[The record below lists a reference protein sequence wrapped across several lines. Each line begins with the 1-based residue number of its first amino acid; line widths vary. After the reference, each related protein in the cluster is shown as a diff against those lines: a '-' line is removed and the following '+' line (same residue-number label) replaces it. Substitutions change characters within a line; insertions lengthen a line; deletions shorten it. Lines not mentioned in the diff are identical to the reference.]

1 VAVLAA
7 VIEQTALGAANDAR
21 LLHAPLAA
29 GTAQAL
35 GMEVT
40 RDPPAT
46 LRLVQQVGN
55 GKNHTEILSYAQIL
69 DMSHVLYRLVK
80 GGRGTRASLLLQ
92 PQWMAGSHQQH
103 LIGCARNFLIDPA

>member
-1 VAVLAA
+1 MTVLAA
-7 VIEQTALGAANDAR
+7 VIEQTALGAAKDAR

-46 LRLVQQVGN
+46 LRVVQQVGN

-69 DMSHVLYRLVK
+69 DMSQYFNESVK
-80 GGRGTRASLLLQ
+80 HTYLH
-92 PQWMAGSHQQH
+92 P
-103 LIGCARNFLIDPA
+103 

>member
-1 VAVLAA
+1 LAGWQPAARKDGLGIEIVDAVAVLAA
-7 VIEQTALGAANDAR
+7 VIEQTALGAAKDAR

-46 LRLVQQVGN
+46 LRVVQQVGN
-55 GKNHTEILSYAQIL
+55 GKNHTEILSCAQIL
-69 DMSHVLYRLVK
+69 DMSREL
-80 GGRGTRASLLLQ
+80 
-92 PQWMAGSHQQH
+92 
-103 LIGCARNFLIDPA
+103 